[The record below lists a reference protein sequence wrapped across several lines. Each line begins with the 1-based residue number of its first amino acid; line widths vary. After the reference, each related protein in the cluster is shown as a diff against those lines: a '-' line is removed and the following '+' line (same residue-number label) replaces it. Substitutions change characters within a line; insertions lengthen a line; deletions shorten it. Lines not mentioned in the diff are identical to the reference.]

1 MTGIK
6 LFLSAILGLIIWLF
20 LGGPSVKDAGSL
32 IITLIVISHL
42 YVVIWS
48 GPIFRAFKG
57 DEFTYGM
64 VTLGIN
70 ILSLLYT
77 LIATAVL
84 FKIYGNQIND
94 LNTVPKFVWAFMLL
108 GVVFSVLIPMLT
120 TSDVRPLPKKESR
133 RDYEPPNFE

>member
-94 LNTVPKFVWAFMLL
+94 LNTVPKFVWGFMLL

>member
-32 IITLIVISHL
+32 IITLIVVSHL

-94 LNTVPKFVWAFMLL
+94 LNTVPKFVWGFMLL